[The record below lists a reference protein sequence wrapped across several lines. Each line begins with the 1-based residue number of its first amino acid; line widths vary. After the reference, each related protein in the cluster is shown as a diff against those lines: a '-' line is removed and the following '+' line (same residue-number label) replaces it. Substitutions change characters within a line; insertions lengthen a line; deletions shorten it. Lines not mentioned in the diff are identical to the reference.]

1 VNSESKK
8 SLITLV
14 WRGFSVTLLTF
25 LAIFFEFLKSW
36 KPRSIIMQIDN
47 IVVAVDTTTAF
58 LIAGT
63 SAGYAVYMTAS

>member
-1 VNSESKK
+1 
-8 SLITLV
+8 
-14 WRGFSVTLLTF
+14 LTF